1 MKWGIHFDIARKE
14 EKIAEL
20 EYKMGEPTFWD
31 DPDKAQKTTQELN
44 DIKDGVDKY
53 KHIKTQFE
61 DMQVLWQMG
70 MEDKDESV
78 CEDVETEIA
87 DIQKA
92 MEQLELALLLSGKY
106 DANNAILTLHA
117 GAGGTEAQDWTQ
129 MLLRMYGRWAE
140 RNGFTVETV
149 DLLPGDEAGVKS
161 VTLMIKGH
169 NAYGY
174 LKSEKGVHRLVRIS
188 PFDAN
193 SRRHTSFAACDV
205 MPEIDDDVEVNINM
219 ADVRVDTYRASG
231 AGGQHINKT
240 DSAVRMTHIPTG
252 IVAQC
257 QNERSQLQNREQCL
271 RLLRARLFELEQEKK
286 EKELASLEGD
296 QQKIEWGSQIRSYVF
311 HPYNLVKDHRTNEET
326 SDVQGVMDGDIN
338 RFIEAYL
345 HAKANHKL

>member
-1 MKWGIHFDIARKE
+1 MKWGIHFNIARKE

-31 DPDKAQKTTQELN
+31 DPDAAQKTTQELN
-44 DIKDGVDKY
+44 DVKSGVEKY
-53 KHIKTQFE
+53 KSIVGKFE
-61 DMQVLWQMG
+61 DMQVLWEMG

-78 CEDVETEIA
+78 CADVESEIA
-87 DIQKA
+87 EIQSA
-92 MEQLELALLLSGKY
+92 MESLELELLLSGKY

-188 PFDAN
+188 PFDAAA
-193 SRRHTSFAACDV
+193 RRHTSFAACDV
-205 MPEIDDDVEVNINM
+205 MPEIDDDVDVQINM

-271 RLLRARLFELEQEKK
+271 RLLRARLFELEMEKK

-311 HPYNLVKDHRTNEET
+311 HPYNLVKDHRTGVET
-326 SDVQGVMDGDIN
+326 SDVQGVMDGDLN
-338 RFIEAYL
+338 PFIEGYL
-345 HAKANHKL
+345 HAKANHQI

>member
-1 MKWGIHFDIARKE
+1 MGRSRPSP
-14 EKIAEL
+14 KI
-20 EYKMGEPTFWD
+20 
-31 DPDKAQKTTQELN
+31 TQELN
-44 DIKDGVDKY
+44 GVKAGVDKY
-53 KHIKTQFE
+53 KNILHKFE
-61 DMQVLWQMG
+61 EMQILWEMG
-70 MEDKDESV
+70 MEDKDETV
-78 CEDVETEIA
+78 CDDVEAAIKEINEA
-87 DIQKA
+87 I
-92 MEQLELALLLSGKY
+92 EQLELELLLSGKY

-140 RNGFTVETV
+140 RNGFSVETA

-161 VTLMIKGH
+161 VTLLIKGH

-193 SRRHTSFAACDV
+193 SRRHTSFSACDV
-205 MPEIDDDVEVNINM
+205 MPEIDDDVEVDINM

-252 IVAQC
+252 VVAQC
-257 QNERSQLQNREQCL
+257 QSERSQLQNREQCL
-271 RLLRARLFELEQEKK
+271 RLLRARLFELEMEKK
-286 EKELASLEGD
+286 EKELAALEGD

-311 HPYNLVKDHRTNEET
+311 HPYNLVKDHRTNTET
-326 SDVQGVMDGDIN
+326 SDTQGVMDGDIN
-338 RFIEAYL
+338 KFIESYL
-345 HAKANHKL
+345 HAKANHII

>member
-1 MKWGIHFDIARKE
+1 
-14 EKIAEL
+14 
-20 EYKMGEPTFWD
+20 MGEPTFWD
-31 DPDKAQKTTQELN
+31 DPDQAQKITQELY
-44 DIKDGVDKY
+44 DVKAGVDKY
-53 KHIKTQFE
+53 KQIFYKFE
-61 DMQVLWQMG
+61 DMQILWEMG
-70 MEDKDESV
+70 MEDKDETV
-78 CEDVETEIA
+78 CEDVENEIKA
-87 DIQKA
+87 INEA
-92 MEQLELALLLSGKY
+92 MEQLELELLLSGRY
-106 DANNAILTLHA
+106 DASNAILTLHA

-140 RNGFTVETV
+140 RNGFTVETA

-161 VTLMIKGH
+161 VTLLIKGH

-193 SRRHTSFAACDV
+193 SRRHTSFSACDV
-205 MPEIDDDVEVNINM
+205 MPEIDDDVEVDINM

-252 IVAQC
+252 VVAQC
-257 QNERSQLQNREQCL
+257 QSERSQLQNREQCM

-286 EKELASLEGD
+286 EKELAALEGD

-311 HPYNLVKDHRTNEET
+311 HPYNLVKDHRTNTET
-326 SDVQGVMDGDIN
+326 SDTQGVMDGDIN
-338 RFIEAYL
+338 KFIESYL
-345 HAKANHKL
+345 HAKANHII